1 MRHVTINPL
10 LSLADV
16 QRVTGLSGSTVR
28 RYIKEGKLRPEPR
41 ENAQAPYWISL
52 DSVLAA
58 GLKLIDDPQ
67 LRDTRAGI
75 DPAAQRR
82 LRAEYD
88 SLQERYAVLVAENAS
103 LRERAARAEGALEA
117 TNRLLEKMST
127 MGPLLRGDDHER
139 SSESSS

>member
-1 MRHVTINPL
+1 MMRLVAINPL

-41 ENAQAPYWISL
+41 ENEKAPYWISL
-52 DSVLAA
+52 DSVLSA

-67 LRDTRAGI
+67 LREERGGI
-75 DPAAQRR
+75 DPTAVRR

-88 SLQERYAVLVAENAS
+88 LLQSRYAALVDENAT
-103 LRERAARAEGALEA
+103 LRARAARAEGALEA
-117 TNRLLEKMST
+117 TNHLLEKMT
-127 MGPLLRGDDHER
+127 PLSPLARGDDHE
-139 SSESSS
+139 